1 MEERKY
7 TQKMIRRKPLLPEFT
22 KGIIKENPV
31 LRLLLGICPA
41 LAVTTNAVNGIGMGI
56 ATTGVLLGASVVISL
71 FRNLI
76 PDKVRIPAFI
86 TIVAGLTTVVILI
99 IQAYAPALDE
109 ALGIFLPLIAV
120 NCIILARAEMFS
132 SKQKLLPSVLDGLGM
147 GVGFT
152 AALFLMG
159 AIRELLGAGTLFG
172 FVITANLIE
181 PATIM
186 LLPPGGFFIY
196 AILVAL
202 ANKLDRRPKSEQP
215 TGCEACLSKNVCKRA
230 ISKGEE

>member
-1 MEERKY
+1 MRK
-7 TQKMIRRKPLLPEFT
+7 KPLLPVFT

-41 LAVTTNAVNGIGMGI
+41 LAVTTNAVNGIGMGL

-71 FRNLI
+71 LRSVI

-86 TIVAGLTTVVILI
+86 TIAAGLTTVVILI

-120 NCIILARAEMFS
+120 NCIILARLEMFS
-132 SKQKLLPSVLDGLGM
+132 SKNKMLPSILDGLGM
-147 GVGFT
+147 GLGFT
-152 AALFLMG
+152 AALFIMG
-159 AIRELLGAGTLFG
+159 ALRELLGAGTIFG
-172 FVITANLIE
+172 YDVAISGIE

-196 AILVAL
+196 AVLVAL
-202 ANKLDRRPKSEQP
+202 ANKLDRRPTKIQP
-215 TGCEACLSKNVCKRA
+215 SGCEACLSKSVCRRA
-230 ISKGEE
+230 IEEGEA